1 MTQLYTDRTQMEVDP
16 VDNDEQ
22 GEDTTEFDNARLEE
36 EEELFYP
43 DDVDFDDMRRDSSS
57 DEEGDGVGDSDE
69 VDEVEGFL
77 VGLRLWAMDKTIT
90 SVNDLLR
97 LMSINLP
104 SLKGIPKTHKTL
116 MKTPKERAPIRLVN
130 PGKYTHFGI
139 QNYMFN
145 LTDELVLSQDE
156 ITIDLGI
163 DGAPLANSSALQAWP
178 IMGYICGSNLPVFDI
193 GVYVGTKKPKSCCDF
208 LKEYGVFC

>member
-1 MTQLYTDRTQMEVDP
+1 
-16 VDNDEQ
+16 
-22 GEDTTEFDNARLEE
+22 
-36 EEELFYP
+36 
-43 DDVDFDDMRRDSSS
+43 
-57 DEEGDGVGDSDE
+57 
-69 VDEVEGFL
+69 
-77 VGLRLWAMDKTIT
+77 
-90 SVNDLLR
+90 
-97 LMSINLP
+97 MSINLP
-104 SLKGIPKTHKTL
+104 SLKGIPKTH
-116 MKTPKERAPIRLVN
+116 
-130 PGKYTHFGI
+130 KYTHFGI

-145 LTDELVLSQDE
+145 LTDELVLSHDE